1 MKNVIHLPNDIL
13 VDIIKLYSNTY
24 IKCKKDINE
33 THKLIFCKKI
43 HLLYNTLHHICK
55 CNILYIK
62 DINTKICSHHNNVSL
77 DLVNSVINQ
86 LNCICN
92 KYNTNIVKTDIFDT
106 DIFNTDIFNNYID
119 NTNIGNTNTVNTDP
133 VHIHI
138 DIDTDIDTDA
148 DIDTDIDTDA
158 DIDTDINTNIVNIN
172 SSKSYFI
179 HYEGLKKN
187 EFILRFILN
196 KYNYKLLHY
205 CCGGNGCSIGKL
217 YV

>member
-24 IKCKKDINE
+24 IKCKKNINE

-43 HLLYNTLHHICK
+43 QLLYNTLHNNCK

-86 LNCICN
+86 LNCIYN
-92 KYNTNIVKTDIFDT
+92 KYNTNIVKTDIFDTDIFNTDIFNT

-138 DIDTDIDTDA
+138 DIYTADDI
-148 DIDTDIDTDA
+148 
-158 DIDTDINTNIVNIN
+158 INIEN
-172 SSKSYFI
+172 SKSYFI

-217 YV
+217 YI